1 MAENVILVNEQ
12 DLENLFLKWQ
22 KSKVEVNPDPPLKSK
37 LNIDEALS
45 YMNEKGYSISKS
57 TIYKRTMEKTI
68 PFHRFGKRKIIFDID
83 ELDQWISDQLSGN
96 RERINEVTKHVA
108 EVARKKERA

>member
-1 MAENVILVNEQ
+1 
-12 DLENLFLKWQ
+12 
-22 KSKVEVNPDPPLKSK
+22 
-37 LNIDEALS
+37 
-45 YMNEKGYSISKS
+45 
-57 TIYKRTMEKTI
+57 MEKTI

>member
-22 KSKVEVNPDPPLKSK
+22 KSKVEVKPDPPLKSK

-96 RERINEVTKHVA
+96 RERINEVTNHVA

>member
-22 KSKVEVNPDPPLKSK
+22 KSKVEVKPDPPLKSK

-83 ELDQWISDQLSGN
+83 ELDQWISKQLSGSADKV
-96 RERINEVTKHVA
+96 NEITKSVA
-108 EVARKKERA
+108 DSARRKERG